1 MDNPQATL
9 TTEDL
14 AWLGGVIDGEGCIA
28 LNRRYRGKAVNYHP
42 QIIISNTDP
51 FMIDECARILQL
63 LGVGHWVMWRKR
75 EGHANRRMM
84 GHVAVSGYRR
94 CQKALATLTSCTRG
108 KRDQA
113 QLLLEFIERRLSIG
127 HTKHYTY
134 SEIDERYFLKI
145 RELKRKEAPET
156 TRGGN
161 RWVSEPDDGKI

>member
-28 LNRRYRGKAVNYHP
+28 LNRRVRGNAVNYHP
-42 QIIISNTDP
+42 QIVISNTDP
-51 FMIDECARILQL
+51 FMIEECGRILRL
-63 LGVGHWVMWRKR
+63 AGIGHWVMWRKR
-75 EGHANRRMM
+75 EGDRNRRMM
-84 GHVAVSGYRR
+84 GHVAISGYRR
-94 CQKALATLTSCTRG
+94 CQKALGTLTSRVRG

-113 QLLLEFIERRLSIG
+113 ELLLEFIERRLAIG
-127 HTKHYTY
+127 HTKHKTY
-134 SEIDERYFLKI
+134 GATDEQYFLRI

-156 TRGGN
+156 LRGGS